1 VNFKNVLLSTLKN
14 VQQRYYCP
22 HSSIKINKFSMKNAC
37 FCLLLSA
44 LMPAQRAF
52 SQKPDAPA
60 TYTPK
65 GKFGIADATLF
76 DKYMKIVEGIG
87 TSAKD
92 ALAEQSLKSYMMPP
106 RRSGSSAPSATYA
119 LASCLEYYI
128 NLNNNYKDN
137 LSPDFI
143 KLSLPNTA
151 TAEDQLSF
159 LAATGTVS
167 AAILPFE
174 SPNLT
179 PSVYSGVKY
188 RIQNYLKLFQST
200 TRAQQKVYDIKKA
213 LMRGN
218 PVVVE
223 LQVTAEFKLLKQ
235 TRFYDPKLGD
245 KTVAGTQHLVVVGY
259 DEERHAFELQNS
271 WGREWGNGGYIWV
284 TYDDL
289 GVLATNGFVLLL

>member
-1 VNFKNVLLSTLKN
+1 
-14 VQQRYYCP
+14 
-22 HSSIKINKFSMKNAC
+22 MKNSC
-37 FCLLLSA
+37 FCLLLCA
-44 LMPAQRAF
+44 LMPAQSVF

-60 TYTPK
+60 TYTTK
-65 GKFGIADATLF
+65 GKLGISDATLF
-76 DKYMKIVEGIG
+76 DKFLKTIEGIG
-87 TSAKD
+87 TSSKD
-92 ALAEQSLKSYMMPP
+92 ALTEQSLKPYMMPP
-106 RRSGSSAPSATYA
+106 RRSGGTTPSATYA
-119 LASCLEYYI
+119 LASCLEFYI

-143 KLSLPNTA
+143 KLSLPNVA

-200 TRAQQKVYDIKKA
+200 TRPQQKIYDVKKA

-223 LQVTAEFKLLKQ
+223 LQVTTEFKNLKQ

-245 KTVAGTQHLVVVGY
+245 KTAAGTQHLVVVGY
-259 DEERHAFELQNS
+259 DEERRAFELQNS

-284 TYDDL
+284 SYDDL
-289 GVLATNGFVLLL
+289 GALAANGFVLLL

>member
-1 VNFKNVLLSTLKN
+1 
-14 VQQRYYCP
+14 
-22 HSSIKINKFSMKNAC
+22 MKNI
-37 FCLLLSA
+37 FFGLLLIGFAPS
-44 LMPAQRAF
+44 QRAF
-52 SQKPDAPA
+52 AQTPNVPT
-60 TYTPK
+60 TYTSK
-65 GKFGIADATLF
+65 GKLGIFDATTF
-76 DKYMKIVEGIG
+76 DKYLKTIEGIG

-106 RRSGSSAPSATYA
+106 RRSGSNAPSATYA
-119 LASCLEYYI
+119 LASCLEFYV

-143 KLSLPNTA
+143 KLSLPNAA
-151 TAEDQLSF
+151 TVDDNLTF

-179 PSVYSGVKY
+179 PSVYSSVKY
-188 RIQNYLKLFQST
+188 RIQNYLKLFQPT
-200 TRAQQKVYDIKKA
+200 TRPQQKIYDLKKA

-245 KTVAGTQHLVVVGY
+245 KTAAGTQHLVVVGY
-259 DEERHAFELQNS
+259 DEERRAFELQNS

-284 TYDDL
+284 SYDDF

>member
-1 VNFKNVLLSTLKN
+1 
-14 VQQRYYCP
+14 
-22 HSSIKINKFSMKNAC
+22 MKNIT
-37 FCLLLSA
+37 FCILLCGVLSS
-44 LMPAQRAF
+44 QTAF
-52 SQKPDAPA
+52 AQKPDPSIN
-60 TYTPK
+60 YTTK
-65 GKFGIADATLF
+65 GKLGIFDATLF
-76 DKYMKIVEGIG
+76 DKYLKTIDGIG
-87 TSAKD
+87 FSSKD

-106 RRSGSSAPSATYA
+106 RRSGSSVPSATYA

-143 KLSLPNTA
+143 RLSLPNTA
-151 TAEDQLSF
+151 TVEDNLTF
-159 LAATGTVS
+159 LASTGTVS

-174 SPNLT
+174 SQKLT

-200 TRAQQKVYDIKKA
+200 TRPQQKTYDIKKA

-223 LQVTAEFKLLKQ
+223 VQVTTEFKNLKQ
-235 TRFYDPKLGD
+235 TRVYDPKQGD
-245 KTVAGTQHLVVVGY
+245 KTAAGTQHLIVVGY
-259 DEERHAFELQNS
+259 DEERKSFELQNS
-271 WGREWGNGGYIWV
+271 WGREWGNGGYIWI

-289 GVLATNGFVLLL
+289 GALATNGFVLLL

>member
-1 VNFKNVLLSTLKN
+1 MAI
-14 VQQRYYCP
+14 Q
-22 HSSIKINKFSMKNAC
+22 
-37 FCLLLSA
+37 SA
-44 LMPAQRAF
+44 FA
-52 SQKPDAPA
+52 QKPDMPIIYSAKA
-60 TYTPK
+60 T
-65 GKFGIADATLF
+65 FGISDVNMV
-76 DKYMKIVEGIG
+76 DKYLKVIEGIG

-92 ALAEQSLKSYMMPP
+92 ALNEQSLKSYMMPP

-119 LASCLEYYI
+119 LASCLEFYV

-151 TAEDQLSF
+151 TVEDNLTF
-159 LAATGTVS
+159 LASTGTVS

-179 PSVYSGVKY
+179 PSVYSSVKY
-188 RIQNYLKLFQST
+188 RIQNYLKLFQPT
-200 TRAQQKVYDIKKA
+200 TRPQQKTYDIKKA

-223 LQVTAEFKLLKQ
+223 VQVTAEFKNLKQ

-245 KTVAGTQHLVVVGY
+245 KTAAGTQHLVVVGY
-259 DEERHAFELQNS
+259 DEERRAFELQNS
-271 WGREWGNGGYIWV
+271 WGREWGNGGYIWMS
-284 TYDDL
+284 YDDL
-289 GVLATNGFVLLL
+289 GALAANGFVLLL

>member
-1 VNFKNVLLSTLKN
+1 
-14 VQQRYYCP
+14 
-22 HSSIKINKFSMKNAC
+22 MKNII
-37 FCLLLSA
+37 FCLLLCG
-44 LMPAQRAF
+44 LMP
-52 SQKPDAPA
+52 SQKLFAQKPEPPAP
-60 TYTPK
+60 YTTK
-65 GKFGIADATLF
+65 GKLGIFDAASL
-76 DKYMKIVEGIG
+76 DKYLKIIEGIG

-106 RRSGSSAPSATYA
+106 RRSVTGAPSATYA
-119 LASCLEYYI
+119 LASCLEFYI

-151 TAEDQLSF
+151 TVEDNLAF
-159 LAATGTVS
+159 LASTGTVS

-174 SPNLT
+174 SSTLT

-188 RIQNYLKLFQST
+188 KIQNYLKLFQPT

-213 LMRGN
+213 LTRGN

-223 LQVTAEFKLLKQ
+223 LQVTAEFKNLKQ

-245 KTVAGTQHLVVVGY
+245 KTAAGTQHLVIVGY
-259 DEERHAFELQNS
+259 DEERRAFELQNS

-284 TYDDL
+284 SYDDL
-289 GVLATNGFVLLL
+289 GALATNGFVLLL

>member
-1 VNFKNVLLSTLKN
+1 MKNITFCLFLFGMLSTPIL
-14 VQQRYYCP
+14 
-22 HSSIKINKFSMKNAC
+22 FA
-37 FCLLLSA
+37 
-44 LMPAQRAF
+44 
-52 SQKPDAPA
+52 QKPDPA
-60 TYTPK
+60 TNYTAK
-65 GKFGIADATLF
+65 GQLGIFDTNLF
-76 DKYMKIVEGIG
+76 DQFLNTIDGIG
-87 TSAKD
+87 YSSKD

-106 RRSGSSAPSATYA
+106 RRSGSSVPSTTYA
-119 LASCLEYYI
+119 LASCFEFYI

-143 KLSLPNTA
+143 RLSLPNTA
-151 TAEDQLSF
+151 TAEENLAF

-174 SPNLT
+174 SEKLT

-188 RIQNYLKLFQST
+188 KIQNYLKLFQST
-200 TRAQQKVYDIKKA
+200 TRPAQKTYDIKKA

-223 LQVTAEFKLLKQ
+223 VQVTAEFKILKQ

-245 KTVAGTQHLVVVGY
+245 KTPAGTQHLVVVGY
-259 DEERHAFELQNS
+259 DEERKAFELQNS
-271 WGREWGNGGYIWV
+271 WGREWGNGGYIWI

>member
-1 VNFKNVLLSTLKN
+1 
-14 VQQRYYCP
+14 
-22 HSSIKINKFSMKNAC
+22 MKNII
-37 FCLLLSA
+37 FCLLLCG
-44 LMPAQRAF
+44 LMPSQTAL
-52 SQKPDAPA
+52 SQKPDVPS
-60 TYTPK
+60 TYTMK
-65 GKFGIADATLF
+65 GKFGIEYEPSL
-76 DKYMKIVEGIG
+76 DKYLKVIEGIG

-106 RRSGSSAPSATYA
+106 RRSVNGATSATYA
-119 LASCLEYYI
+119 LASCLEFYI

-151 TAEDQLSF
+151 TVEDNLTF

-179 PSVYSGVKY
+179 PSVYSSVKY
-188 RIQNYLKLFQST
+188 KIQNYLKLFQSS
-200 TRAQQKVYDIKKA
+200 TRVQQKIYDIKKA

-223 LQVTAEFKLLKQ
+223 LQVTSEFKNLKQ
-235 TRFYDPKLGD
+235 TRVYDPKLGD
-245 KTVAGTQHLVVVGY
+245 KTAAGTQHLVVVGY
-259 DEERHAFELQNS
+259 DEERRAFELQNS
-271 WGREWGNGGYIWV
+271 WGREWGNSGYIWV
-284 TYDDL
+284 AYDDL
-289 GVLATNGFVLLL
+289 GAMATNGFVLIL

>member
-1 VNFKNVLLSTLKN
+1 MNFKNVLRVTLKK
-14 VQQRYYCP
+14 VKRRLVTTFI
-22 HSSIKINKFSMKNAC
+22 SKIKEFSMKNARFILVLC
-37 FCLLLSA
+37 GFITIQ
-44 LMPAQRAF
+44 PAFA
-52 SQKPDAPA
+52 QKPEVAATLASKAP
-60 TYTPK
+60 
-65 GKFGIADATLF
+65 FGITDANMV
-76 DKYMKIVEGIG
+76 DKYLKIIDGVG

-119 LASCLEYYI
+119 LASCLEFYV

-151 TAEDQLSF
+151 NVEDNLTF
-159 LAATGTVS
+159 LASTGTVS

-188 RIQNYLKLFQST
+188 RIQNYLKLFQPT
-200 TRAQQKVYDIKKA
+200 TRPQQKTYDIKKA

-223 LQVTAEFKLLKQ
+223 IQVTAEFKNLKQ

-245 KTVAGTQHLVVVGY
+245 KTAAGTQHLVVVGY
-259 DEERHAFELQNS
+259 DEERRAFELQNS
-271 WGREWGNGGYIWV
+271 WGREWGNGGYIWI
-284 TYDDL
+284 TYEDL
-289 GVLATNGFVLLL
+289 GALAMNGFVLML